1 MQLSVLLLL
10 ACARGCAARLFLET
24 EGFSVTKPSGIDNGA
39 MLDTRQQCALTKSI
53 RANMALN
60 ASERCRSY
68 CFVVVAPEQTTED
81 KCSEWSDQA
90 YWFEDT
96 CLIHCS
102 KLFEYTE
109 TLKTG
114 TCIARSKAIELYPG
128 PPPAVIAPNR
138 LYALPMPCMEAICT
152 FSYVL
157 TVENNFACN
166 YNFFRNYAMLI
177 IGALAV
183 AVVLYTVVTKNC
195 IRNPRWLLLIPLP
208 LLACVWDFVLIAA
221 VISGILWCCKEACT
235 RRPPHY
241 SNIDCRQPQQ
251 ATTNPAAV
259 RVFRV

>member
-10 ACARGCAARLFLET
+10 ACARGCAARLFLDT
-24 EGFSVTKPSGIDNGA
+24 EGFSVMKPSGIDNGA

-81 KCSEWSDQA
+81 KCSLWSSQA

-96 CLIHCS
+96 CLIDCS

-114 TCIARSKAIELYPG
+114 TCIARSKPIELYPG
-128 PPPAVIAPNR
+128 PPPAVITPKS
-138 LYALPMPCMEAICT
+138 LYALPMPCMETICT

-157 TVENNFACN
+157 TAENNFACE
-166 YNFFRNYAMLI
+166 YNTIRNWFML
-177 IGALAV
+177 GFGGV
-183 AVVLYTVVTKNC
+183 AVFAVVFTLWTKNC
-195 IRNPRWLLLIPLP
+195 IRHPRLLLIIPFP
-208 LLACVWDFVLIAA
+208 LLAFVWDFVVIA
-221 VISGILWCCKEACT
+221 VVVLESLWYCKEACT
-235 RRPPHY
+235 RRPPQY
-241 SNIDCRQPQQ
+241 SNIDRRQPQQ